1 METII
6 SAMKQGRTS
15 LGIEFGSTRI
25 KAVLLGE
32 NLEIIEIGIFDWEN
46 QLEKGIWTYRL
57 EDVWEGLQGCYADLA
72 AKVKEKYG
80 VALTTIGSIGISGM
94 MHGYMAFDKHD
105 QILVPFRTWRNTMTE
120 EASKELTDLLGYQI
134 PQRWSIAHLYQAI
147 LNNEEH
153 VGEIVTL
160 TTLAGYVHWMLT
172 GEKVLGV
179 GEASGMFPIDCNTKD
194 YYEQM
199 IQTFDSKISSNNY
212 AWKIRDILPKVLVAG
227 EKAGSLTSKGAKL
240 LDRSGALQE
249 GILFSPPEGD
259 AGTGMVATNSI
270 RVRSGNVSAGTSVFA
285 MIVLEKELKKVYSEI
300 DLVTT
305 PEGNL
310 VGMVHCN
317 NCTSDLNAW
326 VNLFKEF
333 AESFGLN
340 VDMNQLFS
348 VLYQKALE
356 ADPACGGL
364 LNYNYFSGEH
374 ITGLD
379 SGRPLFVRNASA
391 DFNLANFMRTQIYS
405 SLASLKIG
413 LDILLKEEQ
422 VSVDTILGHGGFFKT
437 KGVGQKMLAAAI
449 EAPVSVME
457 SASEGGAYGSAILAA
472 YAQNHDCSL
481 SEFLDQ
487 VVFANQKSETLE
499 PSQSDVDGFA
509 EFMKRY
515 QKGIEIEK
523 AATIYF
529 EEQ

>member
-6 SAMKQGRTS
+6 NAIKQGKTS

-32 NLEIIEIGIFDWEN
+32 DLEIIEIGIFDWEN
-46 QLEKGIWTYRL
+46 KLENGVWTYRW
-57 EDVWEGLQGCYADLA
+57 EDVWEGLQSCYADLL
-72 AKVKEKYG
+72 AKVKEKYK
-80 VALTTIGSIGISGM
+80 VEISTIGSIGISGM
-94 MHGYMAFDKHD
+94 MHGYMAFDQND

-120 EASKELTDLLGYQI
+120 EASQELTDLLGYQI

-147 LNNEEH
+147 LNQEKH
-153 VGEIVTL
+153 VSEITTL

-194 YYEQM
+194 YHEKM
-199 IQTFDSKISSNNY
+199 IQKFDEKITSGNFP
-212 AWKIRDILPKVLVAG
+212 WKIRDILPKVLVAG
-227 EKAGSLTSKGAKL
+227 EKAKRLTSKGAKL
-240 LDRSGALQE
+240 LDRSGVLQE

-326 VNLFKEF
+326 VQIFKEF
-333 AESFGLN
+333 AESFGMT
-340 VDMNQLFS
+340 VDMNQLFG
-348 VLYQKALE
+348 VLYQKSLE
-356 ADPACGGL
+356 ADPACTGL

-379 SGRPLFVRNASA
+379 TGRPLFVRSASA
-391 DFNLANFMRTQIYS
+391 DFTLANFMRTQIYS

-472 YAQNHDCSL
+472 YAQNCERSL
-481 SEFLDQ
+481 SEYLDQ
-487 VVFANQKSETLE
+487 VVFANQRSETLE
-499 PSQSDVDGFA
+499 PDQRDVDGFA

-515 QKGIEIEK
+515 KKGLEIEK
-523 AATIYF
+523 AATIYVD
-529 EEQ
+529 EK